1 VSPSEY
7 FQEYFD
13 DVDGIFFDTW
23 VGIFCD
29 VEKYFSMWPWKN
41 DIFG

>member
-1 VSPSEY
+1 VSPNES
-7 FQEYFD
+7 FQEYFV

-29 VEKYFSMWPWKN
+29 REYFVTWPWMN